1 MNMRHLI
8 GSKKSNRLS
17 FFAAIVF
24 LLFVMASTLASCTK
38 AETQEMVPTV
48 LPAPTETAVPPTA
61 APTAVP
67 PPETPPTPTP
77 EPTAVPSPTL
87 TLLGD
92 YPLLS
97 PEDMRY
103 DFDELFH
110 RLETTHPNPYA
121 KRPNAEV
128 DLERARIYDELARP
142 LTMIEFFKKVA
153 PLVYSLGDLHTKVY
167 LPSAIIDEIGK
178 SERFF
183 PFSAQIEGERAYIT
197 VNYSGNADI
206 TPGTELLAINDIPI
220 ITIWEEGREYFP
232 AGNYLPPRQFL
243 LLFGS
248 LPEYQVTLLPPETNT
263 PVMQIVPGMTVSEMK
278 RQVATEYQP
287 VERATYTTLPGEPI
301 GVLTINTFY
310 DGLGLALKSAF
321 TQIQED
327 GVQDLILDIRVNEGG
342 LYTQVQSVMDYL
354 TNEPYKRCA
363 QKTQA
368 PFGGYGSGEPRE
380 MECEVFQS
388 FAVAERYQGNIYLL
402 IGPNTFSAAIT
413 LATIL
418 QDYNMGLLIGEETTD
433 SASYCGETSIEMLP
447 LPRTGL
453 LYRSSQTCFVRPSGV
468 LDDQPVVPDIIVK
481 TTIADEIAGNDPVM
495 DYTLE
500 IIRGEQ

>member
-1 MNMRHLI
+1 MRHLI
-8 GSKKSNRLS
+8 GSKKLNRLS

-24 LLFVMASTLASCTK
+24 LLFVMVSTLASCTK
-38 AETQEMVPTV
+38 AEPPQEMVPTV

-61 APTAVP
+61 TPTAVP
-67 PPETPPTPTP
+67 PTEAPPTPTLA
-77 EPTAVPSPTL
+77 PTAVPSPTL

-121 KRPNAEV
+121 KRPKAEV
-128 DLERARIYDELARP
+128 DLERQRIYDELARP

-167 LPSAIIDEIGK
+167 LPNATFDEIGK

-183 PFSAQIEGERAYIT
+183 PFSAQIEEGQAYIIS
-197 VNYSGNADI
+197 NYSGDADI
-206 TPGTELLAINDIPI
+206 PLGTELLAINDIPI
-220 ITIWEEGREYFP
+220 TTILDEAKGF
-232 AGNYLPPRQFL
+232 AGHYLSPSQFF

-263 PVMQIVPGMTVSEMK
+263 PVTQIVPGMTISETK
-278 RQVATEYQP
+278 QQQVVTAYQP
-287 VERATYTTLPGEPI
+287 VESVTYATLPGEPI
-301 GVLTINTFY
+301 GVLTVTTF
-310 DGLGLALKSAF
+310 DAGLSPALKSAF

-327 GVQDLILDIRVNEGG
+327 GVQHLILDIRANEGG
-342 LYTQVQSVMDYL
+342 LYMQVQSVLDYL
-354 TNEPYKRCA
+354 ANEPYKQCA
-363 QKTQA
+363 LKTKA

-380 MECEVFQS
+380 MECEVFQP
-388 FAVAERYQGNIYLL
+388 FAVAERYQGKIYLL
-402 IGPNTFSAAIT
+402 IGPDTISAAIT
-413 LATIL
+413 MATIL
-418 QDYNMGLLIGEETTD
+418 QDYDLALLIGEETIG
-433 SASYCGETSIEMLP
+433 SASYCADVPDMLP

-453 LYRSSQTCFVRPSGV
+453 LYRISRTCFVRPSGV

-481 TTIADEIAGNDPVM
+481 TTIADEIAGHDPVM

-500 IIRGEQ
+500 MIRIDD